1 MSRLISPTASG
12 EVTRFQT
19 NDRSEVN
26 RMIRLDGWFL
36 ERVEMD
42 TEEGTTYTLT
52 DRDPDN
58 QD

>member
-1 MSRLISPTASG
+1 
-12 EVTRFQT
+12 
-19 NDRSEVN
+19 
-26 RMIRLDGWFL
+26 MIRLDGWFL